1 MPVQTNYNLH
11 PDAGFEGQ
19 LVDEELHNITTKT
32 ANVVLGNGL
41 AVVRGT
47 GDDGGTLATAT
58 GGKFVGIT
66 LRTLAG
72 VADGADVQNYG
83 IGESANVIDFGKVY
97 AICEDGCVPGG
108 AVNFRYVAGTGK
120 LGGFTSVAVA
130 NETDVVPNATWETT
144 ATAGQIAVIKLR

>member
-19 LVDEELHNITTKT
+19 LVDEELHNIATKT
-32 ANVVLGNGL
+32 ANVVLGNGI

-47 GDDGGTLATAT
+47 GDDGATLATAT

-72 VADGADVQNYG
+72 VADSQNIQNYG
-83 IGESANVIDFGKVY
+83 IGESANIIDFGKVY
-97 AICEDGCVPGG
+97 AICEDGCIAGG

-120 LGGFTSVAVA
+120 LGGFTSTAVA
-130 NETDVVPNATWETT
+130 SETDVIPNATWETT

>member
-1 MPVQTNYNLH
+1 MPVQTNYQLN

-19 LVDEELHNITTKT
+19 LVDEELHNITTKN

-47 GDDGGTLATAT
+47 GDNGGTLATAT

-72 VADGADVQNYG
+72 VADGANIQNYQVDQ
-83 IGESANVIDFGKVY
+83 SANVIDFGKVY
-97 AICEDGCVPGG
+97 AICEDGCIAGNT
-108 AVNFRYVAGTGK
+108 VNFRYVAGTGK

-130 NETDVVPNATWETT
+130 GQTDVVPNATWETT